1 MTSSA
6 PKHSAW
12 LRPVGQRPYVLGH
25 RGARH
30 AAPEN
35 TLAAFELALE
45 EGADGVELD
54 VRLDGAGRVIVL
66 HDVTLARVSSGSER
80 RAAETLGEAELARV
94 DVGSGERVPLL
105 ADVLGW
111 ARERNARV
119 NVEVKSDVRRPHV
132 LIRNVARLLR
142 ASRASAEQIVLSSFH
157 PLFVIGLS
165 LLAGDYPVG
174 FLVDADPRLLRRA
187 PLFRELGA
195 SGVHPHRALVTE
207 AALTRWKTRGAFV
220 NTWTV
225 NEEAEALRLSQL
237 GVDAIISDRPGAILA
252 ALTARDA

>member
-1 MTSSA
+1 MTPSA
-6 PKHSAW
+6 TAHGAW
-12 LRPVGQRPYVLGH
+12 LRPEGQRPYVLGH

-35 TLAAFELALE
+35 TLAAFELALR

-54 VRLDGAGRVIVL
+54 VRLDGSGRVIVL
-66 HDVTLARVSSGSER
+66 HDVRLERVSSGSER
-80 RAAETLGEAELARV
+80 RAAETLSESELSRV
-94 DVGSGERVPLL
+94 DVGQGERVPLL
-105 ADVLGW
+105 ADVLAW
-111 ARERNARV
+111 ARERTTRV

-132 LIRNVARLLR
+132 LIQNVARLLR
-142 ASRASAEQIVLSSFH
+142 ASGASPEQIVLSSFH

-165 LLAGDYPVG
+165 LLAGSYPVG
-174 FLVDADPRLLRRA
+174 FLVDADRRLLRRA

-195 SGVHPHRALVTE
+195 SGVHPHRALVTP
-207 AALTRWKTRGAFV
+207 ASVARWKRRGAFV

-225 NEEAEALRLSQL
+225 NAEDEAQKLAAF

-252 ALTARDA
+252 ALTNG

>member
-1 MTSSA
+1 MIPSA
-6 PKHSAW
+6 TAHAAW
-12 LRPVGQRPYVLGH
+12 LRPEGRRPYVLGH

-35 TLAAFELALE
+35 TLAAFELALR

-66 HDVTLARVSSGSER
+66 HDVTLERVSSGSER
-80 RAAETLGEAELARV
+80 RAAETLSESELSRV
-94 DVGSGERVPLL
+94 DVGNGERVPLL
-105 ADVLGW
+105 ADVLAW
-111 ARERNARV
+111 ARERNTRV
-119 NVEVKSDVRRPHV
+119 NVEAKSDVRRPHV
-132 LIRNVARLLR
+132 LLRNVARVLR
-142 ASRASAEQIVLSSFH
+142 ASGASPEQIVLSSFH

-165 LLAGDYPVG
+165 LLAGNYPVA
-174 FLVDADPRLLRRA
+174 FLVDENGRVLRRA

-195 SGVHPHRALVTE
+195 SGVHPHRALVT
-207 AALTRWKTRGAFV
+207 ADALARWKRRGAFV

-225 NEEAEALRLSQL
+225 NAEDEARKLAEL

-252 ALTARDA
+252 ALASG